1 MKQSLIITL
10 ILFSCFALSL
20 GAAPQIKFESTE
32 LDFGEIE
39 AGKVV
44 DLEFKFENSGDEIL
58 IIKNIAASCGCTTTK
73 LDKKEYQPGEKGTI
87 PVKFYSQ
94 GYNGKVLKTITVA
107 TNDKENVYTR
117 LRITGKV
124 NLTNFAALEIIGSD
138 RIDFKEVMMGQEYSE
153 TVKLKNSGTI
163 DLRLIEVTHSPDVYP
178 IFTKKVLKPEEESE
192 VKIVFTPMQTGRFAT
207 FIKLRSNAYR
217 QRLVIIKLSAEVK

>member
-1 MKQSLIITL
+1 MKRSLITMF

-20 GAAPQIKFESTE
+20 GAVPQIKFESTE

-44 DLEFKFENSGDEIL
+44 DLEFKFENTGDEL
-58 IIKNIAASCGCTTTK
+58 LVIKNIAASCGCTTTK
-73 LDKKEYQPGEKGTI
+73 LEKKEYPPGEKGTI

-94 GYNGKVLKTITVA
+94 GYNGRVLKTITVA

-124 NLTNFAALEIIGSD
+124 NLTNFAAIEIIGGD
-138 RIDFKEVMMGQEYSE
+138 RIDFKEVVMGKEYSE

-163 DLRLIEVTHSPDVYP
+163 DLRLVEVTHSPDVYP
-178 IFTKKVLKPEEESE
+178 IFKKKVLKPEEESE
-192 VKIVFTPMQTGRFAT
+192 VRIVFTPMQVGRYAT

-217 QRLVIIKLSAEVK
+217 QRLVIIKVSAEVK